1 MHRLAIVAVVVA
13 AAVDTLTPLEASAQ
27 DTGNGPL
34 VAGPVDLRTPNRHA
48 ALGLE
53 LSFLVPRG
61 DFAPGSGLSVGYG
74 VRGAIGV
81 GPEGMV
87 DIGAAFRS
95 VAHDSH
101 SYGDSVDVKNMLRT
115 LSVSGRFA
123 LPFRVARPYVGA
135 SIGAAYFGTETLI
148 ERCCDE
154 DGDYVWELD
163 DLDMVDLLP
172 TASTR
177 VGLLVDLS
185 GRRGQPVLSLD
196 LGMENHYGRAGRYQ
210 IGGRGDIRR
219 TGTSYRVYSLGLTV
233 RSR

>member
-1 MHRLAIVAVVVA
+1 MHRLAIVAVAA
-13 AAVDTLTPLEASAQ
+13 AAVILPRESAGQDTAKTPLAAEAPRFP
-27 DTGNGPL
+27 N
-34 VAGPVDLRTPNRHA
+34 AGHHA

-61 DFAPGSGLSVGYG
+61 DFTPGSRFSVGYG
-74 VRGAIGV
+74 VRGAVGV

-87 DIGAAFRS
+87 DIGASFRS

-101 SYGDSVDVKNMLRT
+101 DYSDSVEVKNMLRT

-123 LPFRVARPYVGA
+123 LPLKAVRPYVGA
-135 SIGAAYFGTETLI
+135 SIGAAYFGTETLV
-148 ERCCDE
+148 ERCCDD
-154 DGDYVWELD
+154 DGDFAWVLD
-163 DLDMVDLLP
+163 GLDMVDLLP

-185 GRRGQPVLSLD
+185 GDRGQPVLSLD
-196 LGMENHYGRAGRYQ
+196 LGVENHYGRTARYQ
-210 IGGRGDIRR
+210 VGGFGEVRR
-219 TGTSYRVYSLGLTV
+219 TGTSYRVFSLGLTV